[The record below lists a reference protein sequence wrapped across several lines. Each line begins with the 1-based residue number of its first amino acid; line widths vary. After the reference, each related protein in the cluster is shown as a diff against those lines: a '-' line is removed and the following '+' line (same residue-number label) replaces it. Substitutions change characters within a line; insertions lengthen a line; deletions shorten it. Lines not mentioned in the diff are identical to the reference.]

1 MYHPSVLCSTQA
13 EEAGRREAELTARDA
28 ADEEFRRVMRVRQGT
43 VDRYLSEVIQ
53 VGDFFFS
60 VYVHS
65 GRIRSSRL

>member
-53 VGDFFFS
+53 VIFF
-60 VYVHS
+60 
-65 GRIRSSRL
+65 